1 MYFLMLDLTVL
12 LRQMSL
18 LTVYDDLTAI
28 SRIYLADY
36 NLGWSTLILCF
47 VPIYKIINI
56 NLQAQVIHS
65 SMLLEKSGLILHFH
79 A

>member
-1 MYFLMLDLTVL
+1 MLDLTVL

-28 SRIYLADY
+28 SRIYLATI
-36 NLGWSTLILCF
+36 TLAAQLQYF
-47 VPIYKIINI
+47 ASVPFYKIINI
-56 NLQAQVIHS
+56 NLQAQIIHS